1 MGEDNFE
8 LGRGILHINDQ
19 EFFWGFPSIECHEE
33 RNEAN
38 EYVKKNTFL
47 MSVDTP
53 SSITIKMKVNRIA
66 LYKIS
71 GLWDWVL
78 TYCPDQRVRHL
89 MQYGKTKEI

>member
-1 MGEDNFE
+1 MG
-8 LGRGILHINDQ
+8 
-19 EFFWGFPSIECHEE
+19 
-33 RNEAN
+33 EAN

-71 GLWDWVL
+71 GLWD
-78 TYCPDQRVRHL
+78 
-89 MQYGKTKEI
+89 